1 MKTNDYKD
9 VMMKINKQ
17 ITQVFT
23 RGIQLSVAL
32 IASTLLTTTVSAGPQ
47 TYIQGEGC
55 DVEVSDENYELFFP
69 QGSNVFS
76 HTISRT
82 DTDLYG
88 GFGSSEGILI
98 CNAKTKPS
106 IPYSCPNTGVE
117 PDSATNYRM
126 LMDTVNNTYCAYQY
140 RVATTEEPV
149 RSDIQVIQ
157 LEQPLPGAFPRTSVF
172 QGYYKHIRDMDLY
185 FPTGDW
191 RLMANGRV
199 YTFSVKIE
207 NEKLVVESSLGNIE
221 NIDWN
226 KDTGEIKFTRKRD
239 LGENQ
244 GNRRKLRQRFK
255 GFLMTYADGKQAGS
269 QRDYKWRM
277 AGTYRQRSPRLDW
290 NKRRSGWYATLPR

>member
-1 MKTNDYKD
+1 
-9 VMMKINKQ
+9 MMKSNKQ

-32 IASTLLTTTVSAGPQ
+32 IVTTLLTTTVYAGPQ
-47 TYIQGEGC
+47 TYTQGEGC
-55 DVEVSDENYELFFP
+55 DVEASDESYELFFP

-82 DTDLYG
+82 DTALYG

-98 CNAKTKPS
+98 CNAKTKPR

-117 PDSATNYRM
+117 PDNAINYRM

-157 LEQPLPGAFPRTSVF
+157 LEEPLPGAFPKTSVF

-199 YTFSVKIE
+199 YNFNVQI
-207 NEKLVVESSLGNIE
+207 NEAGKLTVESRLGDIKNIK
-221 NIDWN
+221 WN
-226 KDTGEIKFTRKRD
+226 KNTGKLAFTRKLD
-239 LGENQ
+239 LGSNQ
-244 GNRRKLRQRFK
+244 GNRRNLRQRFS
-255 GFLMTYADGKQAGS
+255 GYLMAYADGKQAGS
-269 QRDYKWRM
+269 QRDYKWRL